1 MIVSPMNTFN
11 LLNEKENNLP
21 VSPNKIPSMIIDM
34 IVFVPV
40 KFMVFLIAT
49 ENFSNPRLWDVNA
62 AIYADANAG
71 SSAS

>member
-1 MIVSPMNTFN
+1 MIFSPMNAFN

-21 VSPNKIPSMIIDM
+21 VSPNKIPSMITDM

-49 ENFSNPRLWDVNA
+49 ENFSNPRL
-62 AIYADANAG
+62 
-71 SSAS
+71 